1 VDSQR
6 LLWCLALGCH
16 GLSAQNLECRFQ
28 EYRPVP
34 GVEVQSRSQA
44 LTITWQGEHSQQL
57 RAAFGFR
64 QDQPV
69 IQELAARKENG
80 SWRSLGTNLM
90 PEYEVTTGKRRMS
103 EQQLAPLRQLKI
115 PITPELLAKE
125 RWNAFWDAPLNVPG
139 FPGTSEDLP
148 RQPEEIR
155 RDAAQYH
162 LTSCSVTSD
171 GARVEVTLSGVSLGL
186 FSGALQYTIYRGSNL
201 LRQEIVAKT
210 ETDRVAYKY
219 NGGLQGFI
227 IGPQTRV
234 VWRDVARAW
243 QQYAF
248 GGAANHDSVPLV
260 ARHRLAIIEGSGG
273 SLGVFPPPH
282 KFFFAR
288 EIEPNL
294 GFVYYRKES
303 DHSFAVG
310 VRQAEHEQPYRPYGV
325 SEEEWT
331 KRVHEARHDIHNF
344 ALYNAP
350 PGTLQ
355 HMPVYFY
362 LSAED
367 APTTAANIL
376 AYTHGDVYKEMP
388 GYKVLVSHFHM
399 HFNEQLTD
407 AGTLDQQPSWYSV
420 FRGLGIN
427 LVILA
432 DFHSDS
438 HPNDPGPLRFPE
450 QKVYFEGCQ
459 RFSDQD
465 FLLIPG
471 EEPDAHLGGHYMFV
485 FPQPLFWSRVRT
497 NEQRFQEN
505 GSKYGTVYHVGSAVD
520 ELHLL
525 QQQNG
530 YMWQTHPRTKGSAGY
545 PDAVRTSAHFQSD
558 RFLGG
563 SYQSL
568 PVDQSQKRLCE
579 ERCFGLLDD
588 MNNWTGPKYLI
599 AEGDTYMKY
608 PEDETYPELLVNYV
622 KLPRVPKFT
631 ESWAPVWQALRRGD
645 YYASSGEVLLRDWGI
660 EGSGAKRTYTADLE
674 WTFPLE
680 FVELV
685 WGDGKITDRQ
695 VISATALPAFGHQQ
709 FRLPFDATGK
719 KWIRFAAWDS
729 AGNGAFTQ
737 PIHLPGE

>member
-1 VDSQR
+1 M
-6 LLWCLALGCH
+6 
-16 GLSAQNLECRFQ
+16 
-28 EYRPVP
+28 P
-34 GVEVQSRSQA
+34 GVAVQSHERV
-44 LTITWQGEHSQQL
+44 LTITWQGERGRQL
-57 RAAFGFR
+57 RATLGFQ
-64 QDQPV
+64 QDQPL
-69 IQELAARKENG
+69 IQELAARKSNG
-80 SWRSLGTNLM
+80 AWLSLGTNLSA
-90 PEYEVTTGKRRMS
+90 EYEVTTGKRRMS
-103 EQQLAPLRQLKI
+103 EQQLEPLRQLKI
-115 PITPELLAKE
+115 PLTPELLAKQ
-125 RWNAFWDAPLNVPG
+125 RWDAFWDAPLNIPG
-139 FPGTSEDLP
+139 TPGTSEDLP
-148 RQPEEIR
+148 RRPEEIR
-155 RDAAQYH
+155 HDSAQYH
-162 LTSCSVTSD
+162 VTNCSVTSD

-186 FSGALQYTIYRGSNL
+186 FSGALKYTVYRGSNL

-210 ETDRVAYKY
+210 DADRVAYKY
-219 NGGLQGFI
+219 NGGLKGFT

-248 GGAANHDSVPLV
+248 GGAVNRDPVPLV
-260 ARHRLAIIEGSGG
+260 ARNRLGIIERSGG
-273 SLGVFPPPH
+273 SLGFFPPPH

-294 GFVYYRKES
+294 GFVYYRKDS
-303 DHSFAVG
+303 DGSFAVG
-310 VRQAEHEQPYRPYGV
+310 VRQSEHEQPYRPYGV
-325 SEEEWT
+325 SDEEWR
-331 KRVHEARHDIHNF
+331 KRVNEARHDINNF

-350 PGTLQ
+350 PGTMQ

-362 LSAED
+362 LSAD
-367 APTTAANIL
+367 DGQTTDENIL

-407 AGTLDQQPSWYSV
+407 AGTLDRQPSWYSV
-420 FRGLGIN
+420 FRGLGIKM
-427 LVILA
+427 VILA

-438 HPNDPGPLRFPE
+438 HPNDSGPIRFKE

-459 RFSDQD
+459 RFSDKD

-485 FPQPLFWSRVRT
+485 FPQPLFWSHVRT
-497 NEQRFQEN
+497 EDQPFHEN
-505 GSKYGTVYHVGSAVD
+505 DQDYGTVYHSGSAAD
-520 ELHLL
+520 ELNLL
-525 QQQNG
+525 KQQNG
-530 YMWQTHPRTKGSAGY
+530 FMWQTHPRTKGSAGY
-545 PDAVRTSAHFQSD
+545 PDAVRASAHFQSD

-588 MNNWTGPKYLI
+588 MNNWSGPKYMI

-608 PEDETYPELLVNYV
+608 PEDETYPELVVNYV

-631 ESWAPVWQALRRGD
+631 ESWAPVWQAMRQGN
-645 YYASSGEVLLRDWGI
+645 YYVSSGEVLLRDGSI

-680 FVELV
+680 FIELV
-685 WGDGKITDRQ
+685 WGDGKTTGRQ
-695 VISATALPAFGHQQ
+695 VISATSWAPLGNQKV
-709 FRLPFDATGK
+709 RLPFDATGK

-737 PIHLPGE
+737 PVMLP